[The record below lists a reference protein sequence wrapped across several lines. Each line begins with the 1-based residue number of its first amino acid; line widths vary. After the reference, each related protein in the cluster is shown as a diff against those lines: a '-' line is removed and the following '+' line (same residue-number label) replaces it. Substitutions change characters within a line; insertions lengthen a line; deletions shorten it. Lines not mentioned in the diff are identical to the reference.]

1 MNKSAVAFTV
11 KFIVFILL
19 FILCAAMLWN
29 FADRIEER
37 STPTEIEPIRRIIID
52 AGHGGQDGGAVGI
65 SGSVEKD
72 INLSVALRMA
82 DIFNLCGVDYTMTR
96 DDDFMLDLEGVSG
109 SAKGRDIKSRLMIAS
124 NDPEALLVS
133 VHTNSYPIEKYS
145 GFQVFYSKN
154 NPESRI
160 LAEALQSSA
169 KRHLQPDNDRE
180 VKAAGSSIYLLH
192 NSHNPTVLV
201 ECGFISNAAEEELLR
216 DTKYQTSVAATICA
230 GIMNH
235 LNDQERT

>member
-124 NDPEALLVS
+124 NDPESLLVS

-192 NSHNPTVLV
+192 NSYNPTVLV